1 MKKQNN
7 QGVEMAQENSS
18 ANSAE
23 ETLNPDVDFSQEDGL
38 AVDSGDFFESLDR
51 EVNGMIL
58 DKENTVEAT
67 GTKETQVTDPAPAAI
82 TDDHQHDWEKR
93 YRDSSSEAQR
103 LKSQLDETSQY
114 EPIIN
119 RLKTDTGM
127 VEAIKSYID
136 NGNKPQDV
144 KQALNLPEDFVF
156 DLDDAMGNNE
166 SLSAKALEHTIS
178 SVVDRRVNS
187 QLEQDRQ
194 VRSEATQKESRDRNA
209 LEFKERMKLSND
221 QYNDMMDWAN
231 NHETS
236 LEDIYYLK
244 NKDARDKQVATGTK
258 AQMLEQ
264 MKSVRNIPQSVSN
277 HNTTVKDV
285 KHEDQVFESLKE
297 VDSGLDTLF
306 G

>member
-1 MKKQNN
+1 
-7 QGVEMAQENSS
+7 MAQENSS

-58 DKENTVEAT
+58 DEDNTVEAT
-67 GTKETQVTDPAPAAI
+67 ETQVTQVTDPAPVVV

-93 YRDSSSEAQR
+93 YKDSSSEAQR
-103 LKSQLDETSQY
+103 LKAQLDDANQY

-127 VEAIKSYID
+127 VEAIKNYID
-136 NGNKPQDV
+136 NGDKPQDV

-156 DLDDAMGNNE
+156 DLDDAMGN
-166 SLSAKALEHTIS
+166 SDSMSAKALEHTIS
-178 SVVDRRVNS
+178 GVVDRRVNS

-194 VRSEATQKESRDRNA
+194 IRSEETQKESRTRQA
-209 LEFKERMKLSND
+209 VEFKERMKLSD
-221 QYNDMMDWAN
+221 EQYSEMMDWAN
-231 NHETS
+231 SHETS

-244 NKDARDKQVATGTK
+244 NKDARDQQVATGTK

-285 KHEDQVFESLKE
+285 RHEDQVFDSLKD

>member
-1 MKKQNN
+1 
-7 QGVEMAQENSS
+7 MAQENSS

-58 DKENTVEAT
+58 DEDNTVEAAET
-67 GTKETQVTDPAPAAI
+67 QATQVTDPAPVVV

-93 YRDSSSEAQR
+93 YKDSSSEAQR
-103 LKSQLDETSQY
+103 LKAQLDESSQY
-114 EPIIN
+114 DPIIN

-127 VEAIKSYID
+127 VEAIKNYID

-156 DLDDAMGNNE
+156 DLDDAMGN
-166 SLSAKALEHTIS
+166 SDSMSAKALEHTIS
-178 SVVDRRVNS
+178 GVVDRRVNS

-194 VRSEATQKESRDRNA
+194 IRSEETQKESRTRQA
-209 LEFKERMKLSND
+209 VEFKERMKLSD
-221 QYNDMMDWAN
+221 EQYSEMMDWAN
-231 NHETS
+231 SHETS

-244 NKDARDKQVATGTK
+244 NKDARDQQVATGTK

-285 KHEDQVFESLKE
+285 RHEDQVFDSLKD

>member
-1 MKKQNN
+1 
-7 QGVEMAQENSS
+7 MAQENSS

-23 ETLNPDVDFSQEDGL
+23 DLNPDVDLTQDDGL

-58 DKENTVEAT
+58 DEDNTVEAAET
-67 GTKETQVTDPAPAAI
+67 QATQVTDPAPVVV

-93 YRDSSSEAQR
+93 YKDSSSEAQR
-103 LKSQLDETSQY
+103 LKAQLDESSQY
-114 EPIIN
+114 DPIIN

-127 VEAIKSYID
+127 VEAIKNYID

-156 DLDDAMGNNE
+156 DLDDAMGN
-166 SLSAKALEHTIS
+166 SDSMSAKALEHTIS
-178 SVVDRRVNS
+178 GVVDRRVNS

-194 VRSEATQKESRDRNA
+194 IRSEETQKESRTRQA
-209 LEFKERMKLSND
+209 VEFKERMKLSD
-221 QYNDMMDWAN
+221 EQYSEMMDWAN
-231 NHETS
+231 SHETS

-244 NKDARDKQVATGTK
+244 NKDARDQQVATGTK

-285 KHEDQVFESLKE
+285 RHEDQVFDSLKD

>member
-1 MKKQNN
+1 M
-7 QGVEMAQENSS
+7 EQENSS

-23 ETLNPDVDFSQEDGL
+23 DLNPDVDLTQDDGL

-58 DKENTVEAT
+58 DEDNTVEAAET
-67 GTKETQVTDPAPAAI
+67 QATQVTDPAPVVV

-93 YRDSSSEAQR
+93 YKDSSSEAQR
-103 LKSQLDETSQY
+103 LKAQLDEANQY

-127 VEAIKSYID
+127 VEAIKNYID
-136 NGNKPQDV
+136 NGDKPQDV

-156 DLDDAMGNNE
+156 DLDDAMGD
-166 SLSAKALEHTIS
+166 SSSPSAKALEHTIS
-178 SVVDRRVNS
+178 GVVDRRVNS
-187 QLEQDRQ
+187 QLEQSRQ
-194 VRSEATQKESRDRNA
+194 IQSEATQKESRTRQAAD
-209 LEFKERMKLSND
+209 FKERMKLSD
-221 QYNDMMDWAN
+221 EQYSEMMDWAN
-231 NHETS
+231 SHETS

-244 NKDARDKQVATGTK
+244 NKDARDQKVATGTK

-285 KHEDQVFESLKE
+285 RHEDQVFDSLKD

>member
-1 MKKQNN
+1 
-7 QGVEMAQENSS
+7 MAQENSS

-58 DKENTVEAT
+58 DEDNTVEAT
-67 GTKETQVTDPAPAAI
+67 ETQVTQVTDPAPVVV

-93 YRDSSSEAQR
+93 YKDSSSEAQR
-103 LKSQLDETSQY
+103 LKAQLDESSQY
-114 EPIIN
+114 DPIIN

-127 VEAIKSYID
+127 VEAIKNYID
-136 NGNKPQDV
+136 NGDKPQDV

-156 DLDDAMGNNE
+156 DLDDAMGN
-166 SLSAKALEHTIS
+166 SDSMSAKALEHTIS
-178 SVVDRRVNS
+178 GVVDRRVNS

-194 VRSEATQKESRDRNA
+194 IRSEETQKESRTRQA
-209 LEFKERMKLSND
+209 VEFKERMKLSD
-221 QYNDMMDWAN
+221 EHYSEMMDWAN
-231 NHETS
+231 SHETS

-244 NKDARDKQVATGTK
+244 NKDARDQQVATGTK

-285 KHEDQVFESLKE
+285 RHEDQVFDSLKD

>member
-1 MKKQNN
+1 M
-7 QGVEMAQENSS
+7 EQENSS

-23 ETLNPDVDFSQEDGL
+23 SIINPDVDFSQEDGL

-58 DKENTVEAT
+58 DEDNTVEAS
-67 GTKETQVTDPAPAAI
+67 GTQVTQATDPTPAVT

-93 YRDSSSEAQR
+93 YKDSSSEAQR
-103 LKSQLDETSQY
+103 LKAQLDEKDQFD
-114 EPIIN
+114 PIIN

-127 VEAIKSYID
+127 VEAIKNYID

-156 DLDDAMGNNE
+156 DLDDAMGNAD
-166 SLSAKALEHTIS
+166 SMSAKALEHTIS
-178 SVVDRRVNS
+178 GVVDRRVNS

-194 VRSEATQKESRDRNA
+194 VRSEETQKESRTRNA
-209 LEFKERMKLSND
+209 AEFKDRMKLTDN
-221 QYNDMMDWAN
+221 QYSEMMDWAN
-231 NHETS
+231 SHETS

-244 NKDARDKQVATGTK
+244 NKGARDQQVATGTK

-285 KHEDQVFESLKE
+285 RHEDQVFNSLKD

>member
-1 MKKQNN
+1 MAKEE
-7 QGVEMAQENSS
+7 QG
-18 ANSAE
+18 NSADQVLSADDGNE
-23 ETLNPDVDFSQEDGL
+23 LDFSQEDGL

-51 EVNGMIL
+51 KVNGMIL
-58 DKENTVEAT
+58 DEDNTVKAS
-67 GTKETQVTDPAPAAI
+67 GTKETQETDPEPVVK

-93 YRDSSSEAQR
+93 YKDSSSEAQR
-103 LKSQLDETSQY
+103 LKSQLDEVNQY

-127 VEAIKSYID
+127 IEAIKNYID
-136 NGNKPQDV
+136 NGDKPQDV

-156 DLDDAMGNNE
+156 DLDDAMGNSD

-178 SVVDRRVNS
+178 GVVDRRVNS
-187 QLEQDRQ
+187 QLQQERQ
-194 VRSEATQKESRDRNA
+194 VRTEETQKEQQARQA
-209 LEFKERMKLSND
+209 AEFKERMNVTD
-221 QYNDMMDWAN
+221 EQYEDMMKWAD

-244 NKDARDKQVATGTK
+244 NRDARDQKVAKGTK

-264 MKSVRNIPQSVSN
+264 MKSVRDIPQSVSN

-285 KHEDQVFESLKE
+285 KHDDQVFDALKD
-297 VDSGLDTLF
+297 VDSGLDNLF

>member
-1 MKKQNN
+1 MAKEE
-7 QGVEMAQENSS
+7 QGNSTDQ
-18 ANSAE
+18 A
-23 ETLNPDVDFSQEDGL
+23 LNADDGNELDFSQEDGL

-58 DKENTVEAT
+58 DDGNTVEAI
-67 GTKETQVTDPAPAAI
+67 GTKATQATDPAPAAI

-93 YRDSSSEAQR
+93 YKDSSSEAQK
-103 LKSQLDETSQY
+103 LKAQLDEVREY
-114 EPIIN
+114 DPIIN

-127 VEAIKSYID
+127 VEAIKNYID
-136 NGNKPQDV
+136 NGNKPEDV

-156 DLDDAMGNNE
+156 DLDDAMGNSE

-178 SVVDRRVNS
+178 GVVDRRVNT
-187 QLEQDRQ
+187 QLQQDKQ
-194 VRSEATQKESRDRNA
+194 IRSEETQKDTRARQA
-209 LEFKERMKLSND
+209 TEFKDRMKISDD
-221 QYNDMMDWAN
+221 QYSDMMNWAN
-231 NHETS
+231 SHETS

-244 NKDARDKQVATGTK
+244 NRDARDQKVATGTK

-285 KHEDQVFESLKE
+285 KHDDQVFDALKE
-297 VDSGLDTLF
+297 VDSGLDNLF

>member
-1 MKKQNN
+1 M
-7 QGVEMAQENSS
+7 EQENSS

-23 ETLNPDVDFSQEDGL
+23 ETINPDVDFSQEDGL

-58 DKENTVEAT
+58 DEDNTVEAS
-67 GTKETQVTDPAPAAI
+67 GTQVTQETDPAPVVL

-93 YRDSSSEAQR
+93 YKDSSSEAQR
-103 LKSQLDETSQY
+103 LKSQLDERDQFD
-114 EPIIN
+114 PIIN

-127 VEAIKSYID
+127 VEAIKNYID
-136 NGNKPQDV
+136 NGDKPQDV

-156 DLDDAMGNNE
+156 DLDDAMGNGD
-166 SLSAKALEHTIS
+166 SLSAKALEYTIS
-178 SVVDRRVNS
+178 GVVDRRVNS

-194 VRSEATQKESRDRNA
+194 VRSEETQKESRTRDA
-209 LEFKERMKLSND
+209 VEFKERMKLSDD
-221 QYNDMMDWAN
+221 QYSEMMNWAN
-231 NHETS
+231 SHETS

-244 NKDARDKQVATGTK
+244 NKGARDKQVATGTK

-264 MKSVRNIPQSVSN
+264 MKSVRSIPQSVSN

-285 KHEDQVFESLKE
+285 RHEDQVFNSLKD

>member
-1 MKKQNN
+1 
-7 QGVEMAQENSS
+7 MAQENSS

-58 DKENTVEAT
+58 DEANTVEAS
-67 GTKETQVTDPAPAAI
+67 GTKETQATDPAPAVI

-93 YRDSSSEAQR
+93 YKDSSSEAQR
-103 LKSQLDETSQY
+103 LKAQLDEKDQFD
-114 EPIIN
+114 PIIN

-127 VEAIKSYID
+127 VEAIKNYID

-156 DLDDAMGNNE
+156 DLDDAMGNAD
-166 SLSAKALEHTIS
+166 SMSAKALEHTIS
-178 SVVDRRVNS
+178 GVVDRRVNS

-194 VRSEATQKESRDRNA
+194 VRSEETQKESRTRNA
-209 LEFKERMKLSND
+209 AEFKDRMKLTDN
-221 QYNDMMDWAN
+221 QYSEMMDWAN
-231 NHETS
+231 SHETS

-244 NKDARDKQVATGTK
+244 NKGARDQQVATGTK

-285 KHEDQVFESLKE
+285 RHEDQVFNSLKD
-297 VDSGLDTLF
+297 VDSGLDSLF

>member
-1 MKKQNN
+1 
-7 QGVEMAQENSS
+7 MAQENSS

-23 ETLNPDVDFSQEDGL
+23 DLNPDVDLTQDDGL

-58 DKENTVEAT
+58 DEDNTVEAAET
-67 GTKETQVTDPAPAAI
+67 QATQVTDPAPVVV

-93 YRDSSSEAQR
+93 YKDSSSEAQR
-103 LKSQLDETSQY
+103 LKAQLDDANQY

-127 VEAIKSYID
+127 VEAIKNYID
-136 NGNKPQDV
+136 NGDKPQDV

-156 DLDDAMGNNE
+156 DLDDAMGN
-166 SLSAKALEHTIS
+166 SDSMSAKALEHTIS
-178 SVVDRRVNS
+178 GVVDRRVNS

-194 VRSEATQKESRDRNA
+194 IRSEETQKESRTRQA
-209 LEFKERMKLSND
+209 AEFKERMKLSD
-221 QYNDMMDWAN
+221 EQYSEMMDWAN
-231 NHETS
+231 SHETS

-244 NKDARDKQVATGTK
+244 NKDARDQQVATGTK

-285 KHEDQVFESLKE
+285 RHEDQVFDSLKD

>member
-1 MKKQNN
+1 MANEE
-7 QGVEMAQENSS
+7 QG
-18 ANSAE
+18 NSADQVLSADDGNE
-23 ETLNPDVDFSQEDGL
+23 LDFSQEDGL

-51 EVNGMIL
+51 KVNGMIL
-58 DKENTVEAT
+58 DEGNTVEAS
-67 GTKETQVTDPAPAAI
+67 GTKETQETDPEPVVN

-93 YRDSSSEAQR
+93 YKDSSSEAQR
-103 LKSQLDETSQY
+103 LKSQLDEVSQY

-127 VEAIKSYID
+127 IEAIKNYID
-136 NGNKPQDV
+136 NGDKSQDV

-156 DLDDAMGNNE
+156 DLDDAMGNSD

-178 SVVDRRVNS
+178 GVVDRRVNS
-187 QLEQDRQ
+187 QLQQERQ
-194 VRSEATQKESRDRNA
+194 VRSEETQKEQQARQA
-209 LEFKERMKLSND
+209 KEFKERMNVTD
-221 QYNDMMDWAN
+221 EEYEDMMKWAN

-236 LEDIYYLK
+236 LDDIFYLK
-244 NKDARDKQVATGTK
+244 NRDARDQKVAKGTK

-285 KHEDQVFESLKE
+285 KHDDQVFDALKE
-297 VDSGLDTLF
+297 VDSGLDNLF

>member
-1 MKKQNN
+1 
-7 QGVEMAQENSS
+7 MAQENSS

-58 DKENTVEAT
+58 DEDNTVEAAET
-67 GTKETQVTDPAPAAI
+67 QATQVTDPAPVVV

-93 YRDSSSEAQR
+93 YKDSSSEAQR
-103 LKSQLDETSQY
+103 LKAQLDDANQY

-127 VEAIKSYID
+127 VEAIKNYID

-156 DLDDAMGNNE
+156 DLDDAMGN
-166 SLSAKALEHTIS
+166 SDSMSAKALEHTIS
-178 SVVDRRVNS
+178 GVVDRRVNS

-194 VRSEATQKESRDRNA
+194 IRSEETQKESRTRQA
-209 LEFKERMKLSND
+209 VEFKERMKLSD
-221 QYNDMMDWAN
+221 EQYSEMMDWAN
-231 NHETS
+231 SHETS

-244 NKDARDKQVATGTK
+244 NKDARDQQVATGTK

-285 KHEDQVFESLKE
+285 RHEDQVFDSLKD
-297 VDSGLDTLF
+297 VDSGLVT
-306 G
+306 

>member
-1 MKKQNN
+1 MAKEE
-7 QGVEMAQENSS
+7 QG
-18 ANSAE
+18 NSASE
-23 ETLNPDVDFSQEDGL
+23 VLNADDGNELDFSQDSGL

-51 EVNGMIL
+51 KVNGMIL
-58 DKENTVEAT
+58 DDGNTVEAT
-67 GTKETQVTDPAPAAI
+67 GTKVTQATDPAPI
-82 TDDHQHDWEKR
+82 VNTDDHQHDWEKR
-93 YRDSSSEAQR
+93 YKDSSSEAQK
-103 LKSQLDETSQY
+103 LKAQLDEASEY
-114 EPIIN
+114 DPIIN

-127 VEAIKSYID
+127 VEAIKNYID
-136 NGNKPQDV
+136 NGDKPQDV

-178 SVVDRRVNS
+178 GVVDRRVNN
-187 QLEQDRQ
+187 QLKQDRQ
-194 VRSEATQKESRDRNA
+194 VRSEETQKQTQA
-209 LEFKERMKLSND
+209 LQATDFKERMKITDD
-221 QYNDMMDWAN
+221 QYSDMMQWAN
-231 NHETS
+231 SHETS

-244 NKDARDKQVATGTK
+244 NRDARDQKVAKGTK

-285 KHEDQVFESLKE
+285 KHDDQVFDALST
-297 VDSGLDTLF
+297 VDSGLDNLF

>member
-1 MKKQNN
+1 
-7 QGVEMAQENSS
+7 MAQENSS

-23 ETLNPDVDFSQEDGL
+23 DLNPDVDLTQDDGL

-58 DKENTVEAT
+58 DEDNTVEAT
-67 GTKETQVTDPAPAAI
+67 ETQVTQETDPAPVVV

-93 YRDSSSEAQR
+93 YKDSSSEAQR
-103 LKSQLDETSQY
+103 LKAQLDDANQY

-127 VEAIKSYID
+127 VEAIKNYID

-156 DLDDAMGNNE
+156 DLDDAMGN
-166 SLSAKALEHTIS
+166 SDSMSAKALEHTIS
-178 SVVDRRVNS
+178 GVVDRRVNS

-194 VRSEATQKESRDRNA
+194 IRSEETQKESRTRQA
-209 LEFKERMKLSND
+209 VEFKERMKLSD
-221 QYNDMMDWAN
+221 EQYSEMMDWAN
-231 NHETS
+231 SHETS

-244 NKDARDKQVATGTK
+244 NKDARDQQVATGTK

-285 KHEDQVFESLKE
+285 RHEDQVFDSLKD

>member
-1 MKKQNN
+1 
-7 QGVEMAQENSS
+7 MAQENSS

-58 DKENTVEAT
+58 DEDNTVEAT
-67 GTKETQVTDPAPAAI
+67 ETQVTQETDPAPVVV

-93 YRDSSSEAQR
+93 YKDSSSEAQR
-103 LKSQLDETSQY
+103 LKAQLDESSQY
-114 EPIIN
+114 DPIIN

-127 VEAIKSYID
+127 VEAIKNYID

-156 DLDDAMGNNE
+156 DLDDAMGN
-166 SLSAKALEHTIS
+166 SDSMSAKALEHTIS
-178 SVVDRRVNS
+178 GVVDRRVNS

-194 VRSEATQKESRDRNA
+194 IRSEETQKESRTRQA
-209 LEFKERMKLSND
+209 VEFKERMKLSD
-221 QYNDMMDWAN
+221 EQYSEMMDWAN
-231 NHETS
+231 SHETS

-244 NKDARDKQVATGTK
+244 NKDARDQQVATGTK

-285 KHEDQVFESLKE
+285 RHEDQVFDSLKD

>member
-1 MKKQNN
+1 M
-7 QGVEMAQENSS
+7 
-18 ANSAE
+18 
-23 ETLNPDVDFSQEDGL
+23 NPDVDFSQEDGL

-58 DKENTVEAT
+58 DEDNTVEAAET
-67 GTKETQVTDPAPAAI
+67 QATQVTDPAPVVV

-93 YRDSSSEAQR
+93 YKDSSSEAQR
-103 LKSQLDETSQY
+103 LKAQLDESSQY
-114 EPIIN
+114 DPIIN

-127 VEAIKSYID
+127 VEAIKNYID

-144 KQALNLPEDFVF
+144 KQALNLPEDYVS
-156 DLDDAMGNNE
+156 DLDDAMGN
-166 SLSAKALEHTIS
+166 SDSMSAKALEHTIS
-178 SVVDRRVNS
+178 GVVDRRVNS

-194 VRSEATQKESRDRNA
+194 IRSEETQKESRTRQA
-209 LEFKERMKLSND
+209 VEFKERMKLSD
-221 QYNDMMDWAN
+221 EQYSEMMDWAN
-231 NHETS
+231 SHETS

-244 NKDARDKQVATGTK
+244 NKDARDQQVATGTK

-285 KHEDQVFESLKE
+285 RHEDQVFDSLKD

>member
-1 MKKQNN
+1 M
-7 QGVEMAQENSS
+7 EQENSS

-23 ETLNPDVDFSQEDGL
+23 DLNPDVDLTQDDGL

-58 DKENTVEAT
+58 DEDNIVEAA
-67 GTKETQVTDPAPAAI
+67 ETQVTQETDPAPVVV

-93 YRDSSSEAQR
+93 YKDSSSEAQR
-103 LKSQLDETSQY
+103 LKAQLDEANQY

-127 VEAIKSYID
+127 VEAIKNYID
-136 NGNKPQDV
+136 NGDKPQDV

-156 DLDDAMGNNE
+156 DLDDAMGN
-166 SLSAKALEHTIS
+166 SDSMSAKALEHTIS
-178 SVVDRRVNS
+178 GVVDRRVNS

-194 VRSEATQKESRDRNA
+194 IRSEETQKESRTRQA
-209 LEFKERMKLSND
+209 AEFKERMKLSD
-221 QYNDMMDWAN
+221 EQYSEMMDWAN
-231 NHETS
+231 SHETS

-244 NKDARDKQVATGTK
+244 NKDARDQKVATGTK

-285 KHEDQVFESLKE
+285 RHEDQVFDSLKD

>member
-1 MKKQNN
+1 MAKEE
-7 QGVEMAQENSS
+7 QG
-18 ANSAE
+18 NSADQVLSADDGNE
-23 ETLNPDVDFSQEDGL
+23 LDFSQEDGL

-51 EVNGMIL
+51 KVNGMIL
-58 DKENTVEAT
+58 DEDNTVEAS
-67 GTKETQVTDPAPAAI
+67 GTKETQETDPQLVVK

-93 YRDSSSEAQR
+93 YKDSSSEAQR
-103 LKSQLDETSQY
+103 LKSQLDEVNQY

-127 VEAIKSYID
+127 IEAIKNYID
-136 NGNKPQDV
+136 NGDKPQDV

-156 DLDDAMGNNE
+156 DLDDAMGNSD

-178 SVVDRRVNS
+178 GVVDRRVNS
-187 QLEQDRQ
+187 QLQQERQ
-194 VRSEATQKESRDRNA
+194 VRTEETQKEQQARQA
-209 LEFKERMKLSND
+209 AEFKERMNVTD
-221 QYNDMMDWAN
+221 EQYEDMMSWAN
-231 NHETS
+231 SHETS

-244 NKDARDKQVATGTK
+244 NRDARDQKVAKGTK

-264 MKSVRNIPQSVSN
+264 MKSVRDIPQSVSN

-285 KHEDQVFESLKE
+285 KHDDQVFDALKD
-297 VDSGLDTLF
+297 VDSGLDNLF

>member
-1 MKKQNN
+1 M
-7 QGVEMAQENSS
+7 EMEQENSS

-23 ETLNPDVDFSQEDGL
+23 ETLNPDVDFSQDDGL

-58 DKENTVEAT
+58 DKDNTVEAT
-67 GTKETQVTDPAPAAI
+67 GTKATQATDPAPAVI

-93 YRDSSSEAQR
+93 YKDSSTEAQR
-103 LKSQLDETSQY
+103 LKAQLDEAS
-114 EPIIN
+114 EFDPIIN

-127 VEAIKSYID
+127 VEAIKNYID
-136 NGNKPQDV
+136 NGDKPQDV

-156 DLDDAMGNNE
+156 DLDDAMGNGD
-166 SLSAKALEHTIS
+166 SMSAKALEHTIS

-187 QLEQDRQ
+187 QLQQDKQIRA
-194 VRSEATQKESRDRNA
+194 EETQKESRTRDA
-209 LEFKERMKLSND
+209 VAFKDRMKLSD
-221 QYNDMMDWAN
+221 SQYSEMMDWAN
-231 NHETS
+231 SHETS

-244 NKDARDKQVATGTK
+244 NKGARDQQVATGTK

-285 KHEDQVFESLKE
+285 RHEDQVFDSLKD

>member
-1 MKKQNN
+1 
-7 QGVEMAQENSS
+7 MAQENSS

-23 ETLNPDVDFSQEDGL
+23 DLNPDVDLTQDDGL

-58 DKENTVEAT
+58 DEDNTVEAT
-67 GTKETQVTDPAPAAI
+67 ETQVTQETDPAPVVV

-93 YRDSSSEAQR
+93 YKDSSSEAQR
-103 LKSQLDETSQY
+103 LKAQLDDANQY

-127 VEAIKSYID
+127 VEAIKNYID
-136 NGNKPQDV
+136 NGDKPQDV

-156 DLDDAMGNNE
+156 DLDDAMGN
-166 SLSAKALEHTIS
+166 SDSMSAKALEHTIS
-178 SVVDRRVNS
+178 GVVDRRVNS

-194 VRSEATQKESRDRNA
+194 IRSEETQKESRTRQA
-209 LEFKERMKLSND
+209 AEFKERMKLSD
-221 QYNDMMDWAN
+221 EQYSEMMDWAN
-231 NHETS
+231 SHETS

-244 NKDARDKQVATGTK
+244 NKDARDQQVATGTK

-285 KHEDQVFESLKE
+285 RHEDQVFDSLKD

>member
-1 MKKQNN
+1 
-7 QGVEMAQENSS
+7 MAKEDKGNSTDQVLS
-18 ANSAE
+18 ADDGNE
-23 ETLNPDVDFSQEDGL
+23 LDFSQEDGL
-38 AVDSGDFFESLDR
+38 AADSGDFFESLDR
-51 EVNGMIL
+51 KVNGMIL
-58 DKENTVEAT
+58 DEDNTVEAS
-67 GTKETQVTDPAPAAI
+67 GTKETQETDPEPVVK

-93 YRDSSSEAQR
+93 YKDSSSEAQR
-103 LKSQLDETSQY
+103 LKAQLDDVNQY

-127 VEAIKSYID
+127 IEAIKNYVE
-136 NGNKPQDV
+136 NGNKPEDV

-156 DLDDAMGNNE
+156 DLDDAMSDNS

-178 SVVDRRVNS
+178 GVVDRRVNS
-187 QLEQDRQ
+187 QLQQERQ
-194 VRSEATQKESRDRNA
+194 VRSEETQKEQQARQA
-209 LEFKERMKLSND
+209 AEFKERMNVTD
-221 QYNDMMDWAN
+221 EQYEDMMNWAN

-244 NKDARDKQVATGTK
+244 NRDARDQKVAKGTK

-285 KHEDQVFESLKE
+285 KHDDQVFDALKE
-297 VDSGLDTLF
+297 VDAGLDNLF

>member
-1 MKKQNN
+1 MAKED
-7 QGVEMAQENSS
+7 QG
-18 ANSAE
+18 NSADQVLSSDNGAE
-23 ETLNPDVDFSQEDGL
+23 LDFSQDDGL

-51 EVNGMIL
+51 KVNGAILDEVNTV
-58 DKENTVEAT
+58 KATEN
-67 GTKETQVTDPAPAAI
+67 KETQVTDPAPVVK

-93 YRDSSSEAQR
+93 YKDSSSEAQR
-103 LKSQLDETSQY
+103 LKSQLDEVNQY
-114 EPIIN
+114 EPILN

-127 VEAIKSYID
+127 VEAIKNYID
-136 NGNKPQDV
+136 KGDKPQDV
-144 KQALNLPEDFVF
+144 KQALDLPEDFVF
-156 DLDDAMGNNE
+156 DLDDAMGNSD

-178 SVVDRRVNS
+178 GVVDRRVNS
-187 QLEQDRQ
+187 QLQQERQ
-194 VRSEATQKESRDRNA
+194 VRTEETQKERQASQA
-209 LEFKERMKLSND
+209 IEFKKRMNVTD
-221 QYNDMMDWAN
+221 EQYEDMMNWAN

-244 NKDARDKQVATGTK
+244 NRDARDQKVAKGTK

-285 KHEDQVFESLKE
+285 KHEDQVFDALKD
-297 VDSGLDTLF
+297 VDAGLDNLF

>member
-1 MKKQNN
+1 MANEE
-7 QGVEMAQENSS
+7 QG
-18 ANSAE
+18 NSADQVLSADDGNE
-23 ETLNPDVDFSQEDGL
+23 LDFSQEDGL

-51 EVNGMIL
+51 KVNGMIL
-58 DKENTVEAT
+58 DEDNTVEAS
-67 GTKETQVTDPAPAAI
+67 GTKETQETDPQPVVK

-93 YRDSSSEAQR
+93 YKDSSSEAQR
-103 LKSQLDETSQY
+103 LKSQLDEVNQY

-127 VEAIKSYID
+127 IEAIKNYID
-136 NGNKPQDV
+136 NGDKPQDV

-156 DLDDAMGNNE
+156 DLDDAMGNSD

-178 SVVDRRVNS
+178 GVVDRRVNS
-187 QLEQDRQ
+187 QLQQERQ
-194 VRSEATQKESRDRNA
+194 VRTEETQKEQQARQA
-209 LEFKERMKLSND
+209 TEFKERMNVTD
-221 QYNDMMDWAN
+221 EQYEDMMKWAD

-244 NKDARDKQVATGTK
+244 NRDARDQKVAKGTK

-264 MKSVRNIPQSVSN
+264 MKSVRDIPQSVSN

-285 KHEDQVFESLKE
+285 KHDDQVFDALKD
-297 VDSGLDTLF
+297 VDSGLDNLF